1 MTSREIDRVE
11 IRKDEGQRRNSTIST
26 NNESRENLARMDGIG
41 WKGQGEKRNK
51 CTTIRE

>member
-26 NNESRENLARMDGIG
+26 NNENPARFIRYRN
-41 WKGQGEKRNK
+41 KEIKKKKKRNDD
-51 CTTIRE
+51 

>member
-41 WKGQGEKRNK
+41 WNWMEGARRKKK
-51 CTTIRE
+51 